1 MMVAKG
7 MVISPAC
14 CYLGVKCRVLRNA
27 VSNELITGSVGGRTK
42 RSPSSSRPP
51 QGCKRVSIR
60 DNR

>member
-42 RSPSSSRPP
+42 RSPY
-51 QGCKRVSIR
+51 QVHVHHRVANASA
-60 DNR
+60 